1 MKKVF
6 SFVAAIV
13 AVMVMA
19 VSCMSENDKNTL
31 ALSEAI
37 TAKDMAKVAELT
49 EVVKNAKDV
58 TADQASVVLMSYI
71 FQYKSNVGEAQAKAY
86 NNLVSYYETAKGI
99 KGIEAALEDAK
110 KKGLDINASVDA
122 IKAEVAAAA
131 AEAAV
136 AAEAEA
142 AAAAEAEAAEAEAEE
157 E

>member
-131 AEAAV
+131 EAAV